1 MRKRWLLSAL
11 IAAAVLASLRA
22 AGDVA
27 YWKRY
32 LSAVGGQGAAQAAGL
47 ASPRLMVAGAPQEPV
62 RASAEAELVAPEA
75 LEAARAEAQRR
86 GVRALLVHR
95 HGHRLLE
102 HFTADAAGSVEVAGG
117 ELAAVPF
124 ILAIGVLADAR
135 RVEMDAAITVVQGAA
150 AAGSAPAGN
159 PWSRAARAQFG
170 LGEPPAMLLQDSE
183 GSIAETISRRVWQP
197 LRAGDAYL
205 WGAGD
210 TALRVDCCMVAR
222 LADWMRVGDLLLG
235 QGTLHG
241 ERIVS
246 PDWIR
251 RILVAGADEQREA
264 VWLAA
269 QRSWSG
275 DEPPA
280 ARDMIWFDL
289 GNDLRLWL
297 VPRRG
302 LAVMVWAD
310 EADAPDTTLPN
321 IIVRGL
327 LDQAPPVSGA
337 GRLDELV
344 PGH

>member
-1 MRKRWLLSAL
+1 MKKRLLLAALVVVAL
-11 IAAAVLASLRA
+11 IAVLRT
-22 AGDVA
+22 AGDLS

-32 LSAVGGQGAAQAAGL
+32 LSAAGGQGAQQAAGL
-47 ASPRLMVAGAPQEPV
+47 ASPRILVAGAAQEPV
-62 RASAEAELVAPEA
+62 RATAEAELVAPEA
-75 LEAARAEAQRR
+75 LEAARAEALRR
-86 GVRALLVHR
+86 GARALVVHR

-102 HFTADAAGSVEVAGG
+102 HFAAGSSEVDEIAGG
-117 ELAAVPF
+117 ELSAVPF
-124 ILAIGVLADAR
+124 ALAIGVLADAR
-135 RVEMDAAITVVQGAA
+135 RVNLEDAIDVVQSVV
-150 AAGSAPAGN
+150 AAGAPAGN
-159 PWSRAARAQFG
+159 PWSRAARQRFS
-170 LGEPPAMLLQDSE
+170 LGEPPAMLLQDAD
-183 GSIAETISRRVWQP
+183 GSIAQTLSNRVWQP
-197 LRAGDAYL
+197 LRAGDAWL
-205 WGAGD
+205 WGVDDA
-210 TALRVDCCMVAR
+210 ALRVDCCMVAR
-222 LADWMRVGDLLLG
+222 LADWMRVGDVLLG
-235 QGTLHG
+235 QGSLHG

-251 RILVAGADEQREA
+251 RILIAGTDERREP
-264 VWLAA
+264 VWLGA
-269 QRSWSG
+269 QRTWTG

-280 ARDMIWFDL
+280 ARDTIWFDL
-289 GNDLRLWL
+289 GSDLRLWL